1 MTEPPCT
8 RLSERIPEVATGRAD
23 WSAGEAEHLSAC
35 AACRA
40 EWQLAQTAQR
50 LARRA
55 EALIDPDR
63 VADHVMRRLAE
74 SPARGIG
81 RRLRWVGV
89 TVAAA
94 AAILLVVRVTSTP
107 SPEMMPVVASVP
119 PDGLFLRGLDSL
131 TVEELESVLVS
142 IDQPIAAVST
152 IDAYEWQSLDDHELE
167 RLLREWEG

>member
-1 MTEPPCT
+1 MTEPPCM
-8 RLSERIPEVATGRAD
+8 RLSERIPEVARGRAE
-23 WSAGEAEHLSAC
+23 WLAGETEHLTEC

-40 EWQLAQTAQR
+40 EWQLAQTAQH

-55 EALIDPDR
+55 EALIEPDR
-63 VADHVMRRLAE
+63 VADDVMRRLAE

-107 SPEMMPVVASVP
+107 GPDTVPVVASTP
-119 PDGLFLRGLDSL
+119 PDGLFLPGLDSL

-152 IDAYEWQSLDDHELE
+152 IGAYEWQSLDDHELE